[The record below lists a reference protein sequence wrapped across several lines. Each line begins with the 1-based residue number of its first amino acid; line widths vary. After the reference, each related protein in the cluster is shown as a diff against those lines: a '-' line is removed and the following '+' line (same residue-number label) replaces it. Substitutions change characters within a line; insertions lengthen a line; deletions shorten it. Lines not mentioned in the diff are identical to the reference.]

1 LLLCAGI
8 SLGRA
13 IGLGAAHD
21 ELAAHEGLVVKHFHR
36 AFGVF
41 GGAHDHEAIA
51 FRAMGIAV
59 VDHFDAFDG
68 PDAFE
73 EILKFIFGSF
83 VGEVPEVEAARIDWR
98 ITLGGAFAWFF
109 TGVTFFA
116 WAALSTLA
124 TISTLVTIAAISA
137 FATIATISAFAAV
150 ATISAFTAVATIS
163 AFATV
168 ATTSSG
174 GGRRLGHPAWAGV
187 FTGLGKSDCF
197 EDFLPDGQS
206 RGLFCATLGVASLVL
221 SLALPPPV
229 AIAVTVA
236 IVSAL
241 AVAITIS
248 AFTVT
253 ITVTITVTAFAVAT
267 TVSILATTG
276 AASASWLTAL
286 TWIALFV

>member
-1 LLLCAGI
+1 LFLCAGI

-41 GGAHDHEAIA
+41 DRAHDHEAIA
-51 FRAMGIAV
+51 FRAMGVAV

-68 PDAFE
+68 PDSFE

-83 VGEVPEVEAARIDWR
+83 VGEVPEVEAAGVDWR
-98 ITLGGAFAWFF
+98 ITLGGAFAGCFI
-109 TGVTFFA
+109 GVAFFA

-124 TISTLVTIAAISA
+124 AFSTLATIATFSALATIAAFSTLAAIAAIST
-137 FATIATISAFAAV
+137 FATFSAVSATPRRFAFW
-150 ATISAFTAVATIS
+150 
-163 AFATV
+163 
-168 ATTSSG
+168 
-174 GGRRLGHPAWAGV
+174 LGHPAWAGV
-187 FTGLGKSDCF
+187 FAGLGKSDCF
-197 EDFLPDGQS
+197 EDFLPEGQS

-221 SLALPPPV
+221 SLALAPPV

-236 IVSAL
+236 IVSAF
-241 AVAITIS
+241 AVSAI
-248 AFTVT
+248 
-253 ITVTITVTAFAVAT
+253 AVAT
-267 TVSILATTG
+267 TVSILATAG
-276 AASASWLTAL
+276 AASASWLAAL